1 MSNKSLNLLLF
12 QSLLCIVVPASWL
25 FFINEFSVELFFR
38 YTSLCCF
45 LFALNNSRSIKQVD
59 AHLIIVGFIII
70 ACGLTALFFHWPLA
84 HETSLLGVI
93 FVLIGYITFM
103 QQLVEKGIY
112 ELLVISLIAF
122 TSIYFISKITAWSSS
137 SIIEI
142 VVQINLT
149 LVFLLKGLK
158 KQVPPQTPN
167 YSENSR
173 KNILV

>member
-1 MSNKSLNLLLF
+1 
-12 QSLLCIVVPASWL
+12 
-25 FFINEFSVELFFR
+25 
-38 YTSLCCF
+38 
-45 LFALNNSRSIKQVD
+45 
-59 AHLIIVGFIII
+59 VGFIII